1 MNTGGFF
8 LRPKII
14 FMKKIFFIVMIMI
27 TTGLIS
33 CGDHSD
39 KTPASKDSV
48 VSGNSNAL
56 DSAANNG
63 ILPPSA
69 APGNAGNS
77 SLADTTY
84 KKTKDSLKK

>member
-1 MNTGGFF
+1 
-8 LRPKII
+8 
-14 FMKKIFFIVMIMI
+14 MKKLFFIILVAM

-33 CGDHSD
+33 CGNDSE
-39 KTPASKDSV
+39 KTPAVKDSV
-48 VSGNSNAL
+48 SSGSSNAI

>member
-1 MNTGGFF
+1 
-8 LRPKII
+8 
-14 FMKKIFFIVMIMI
+14 MKKIFFILLVMT

-33 CGDHSD
+33 CGNQSD
-39 KTPASKDSV
+39 KKPASADSV
-48 VSGNSNAL
+48 VTGNSNAI

-84 KKTKDSLKK
+84 KQPKDSLKK

>member
-1 MNTGGFF
+1 
-8 LRPKII
+8 
-14 FMKKIFFIVMIMI
+14 MKKIFFILLVMT

-33 CGDHSD
+33 CGNQSD
-39 KTPASKDSV
+39 KKPASADSV
-48 VSGNSNAL
+48 VSGNSNAI

-84 KKTKDSLKK
+84 KKPKDSLKK